1 MKKYLLLIILIL
13 FSSSSFSQ
21 DDADAMTKLKNVK
34 ELFEMGLVSQKEY
47 DSIAKNL
54 TQIIL
59 NTKVNSDVESN
70 PESSSEEGFFSQ
82 GVKLTPER
90 FADTKTDIIGT
101 ALTSG
106 IVGGGIKSYLIGS
119 KSPNVLK
126 FTSDSLPIK
135 LKNRDKKKYNS
146 KEDQFVGE
154 FDDNFGSITI
164 NLNIKE
170 SEIFT
175 GIANQFLFSAIQ
187 SPNDFA
193 LVKLKKPMNSNNG
206 GRVLKTGS
214 MSLVSGYR
222 MNIKPN
228 VMIPFEWKSLD
239 KRSFEISVRLNK
251 GEYAFV
257 YIGGN
262 AYTYTSLYTFSLQ

>member
-1 MKKYLLLIILIL
+1 MKKYLILSVL
-13 FSSSSFSQ
+13 VFMTANSFAQ
-21 DDADAMTKLKNVK
+21 EDTDAMTKLKNVK
-34 ELFEMGLVSQKEY
+34 ELFDLGLISQQEY
-47 DSIAKNL
+47 DSVSQNL

-59 NTKVNSDVESN
+59 NSKVVSDVENN
-70 PESSSEEGFFSQ
+70 PESTAEEGFFSQ

-90 FADTKTDIIGT
+90 FADTTTDVIGT

-154 FDDNFGSITI
+154 FDDDFGSITI

-193 LVKLKKPMNSNNG
+193 LVKLKKPLNSNRG
-206 GRVLKTGS
+206 GRVVKTGS

-222 MNIKPN
+222 LNIKPN
-228 VMIPFEWKSLD
+228 VMIPFEWKNLD
-239 KRSFEISVRLNK
+239 KRSFEITARLNR

-257 YIGGN
+257 YIWR
-262 AYTYTSLYTFSLQ
+262 